1 MRYDNEEV
9 LEAFGF
15 DNKGDHWRFDR
26 EFKDEDETERAVV
39 IVKITDNGIMTGKVP
54 LKGTCDLEKAVDF
67 SASGLYYTSSDVAD
81 MIALAQNEIGS
92 ATMQV
97 KGIPSD
103 IGFSNEDHDVFV
115 TSPFNGD
122 PWGDYDLVSVEEVS
136 GGRKMILKNPQEN
149 FAEYDGWKAE
159 FVEQIMNPTG
169 PKL

>member
-1 MRYDNEEV
+1 MAYDNEAV

-26 EFKDEDETERAVV
+26 EFKEEDETERAVV
-39 IVKITDNGIMTGKVP
+39 IVKIKENGIMTGKVP
-54 LKGTCDLEKAVDF
+54 LEGSYDSEKAVDF
-67 SASGLYYTSSDVAD
+67 NSSGLYYTSSDVAD

-92 ATMQV
+92 STMQL

-103 IGFSNEDHDVFV
+103 IGFSNEDHDIWV

-122 PWGDYDLVSVEEVS
+122 PWGDYDLLSVEEVS

-149 FAEYDGWKAE
+149 FAEYDEWKAE
-159 FVEQIMNPTG
+159 FVEKLMQPTS
-169 PKL
+169 PTP